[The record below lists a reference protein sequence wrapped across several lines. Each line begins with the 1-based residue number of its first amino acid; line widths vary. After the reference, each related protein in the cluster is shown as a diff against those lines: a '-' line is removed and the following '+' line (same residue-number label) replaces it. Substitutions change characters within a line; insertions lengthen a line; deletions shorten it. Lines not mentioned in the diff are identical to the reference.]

1 MDKIFPRDSTSIPFS
16 HRMKGFNFGKYKV
29 GGAIPH
35 IYYKDYSKEIISI
48 PSLAEQTAIAN
59 VLSTA
64 DQEISLLEAKLAAM
78 KEEKKGLMQVLLT
91 GKKRLIDS

>member
-1 MDKIFPRDSTSIPFS
+1 MDNASITTVATYTIEGARDTNILLPSI
-16 HRMKGFNFGKYKV
+16 KEQI
-29 GGAIPH
+29 AIV
-35 IYYKDYSKEIISI
+35 E
-48 PSLAEQTAIAN
+48 
-59 VLSTA
+59 VLTTA

>member
-1 MDKIFPRDSTSIPFS
+1 MLST
-16 HRMKGFNFGKYKV
+16 
-29 GGAIPH
+29 GAQPN
-35 IYYKDYSKEIISI
+35 ISSSDI
-48 PSLAEQTAIAN
+48 ENIRINLPLNIDEQMAIADI
-59 VLSTA
+59 LSTA